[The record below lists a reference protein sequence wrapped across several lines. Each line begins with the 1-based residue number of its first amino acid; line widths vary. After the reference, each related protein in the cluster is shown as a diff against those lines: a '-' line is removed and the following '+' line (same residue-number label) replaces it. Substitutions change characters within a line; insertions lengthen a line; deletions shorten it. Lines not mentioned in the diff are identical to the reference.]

1 MSFWEF
7 LQKRGDDMIMLGIQH
22 LVVVSVAL
30 AISTVI
36 SLAIGIATYRTE
48 WARETAL
55 AVSGALFTIPTFAL
69 LVLFIAP
76 VGLGFKNVVA
86 TLTVYGLM
94 PIIRNTIAG
103 LRQVEPAVI
112 EAALGMGM
120 SRRQT
125 LFRIELPLAWPVIIT
140 GVRMTALLM
149 VAGAAIGAIVLG
161 PGYGEFIFTG
171 LYRVGTDVALNL
183 VLAGIL
189 GVVIVAIL
197 FDTAFSVLR
206 RLTTSKGIR

>member
-7 LQKRGDDMIMLGIQH
+7 LQRRGDDMVSLGLQH
-22 LVVVSVAL
+22 IVVVGVAL
-30 AISTVI
+30 LMSTAV
-36 SLAIGIATYRTE
+36 SMAIGVATYRVE
-48 WARETAL
+48 WAREMVLAL
-55 AVSGALFTIPTFAL
+55 SGVIFTIPTFAL

-76 VGLGFKNVVA
+76 VGLGAKNVVL
-86 TLTVYGLM
+86 TLSLYGLM
-94 PIIRNTIAG
+94 PIMRNTIAG
-103 LRQVEPAVI
+103 LREVDPAVI
-112 EAALGMGM
+112 EAAAGMGM

-125 LFRIELPLAWPVIIT
+125 LLRIELPLAWPVIIT
-140 GVRMTALLM
+140 GIRMTALLM

-197 FDTAFSVLR
+197 FDIVFTILR
-206 RLTTSKGIR
+206 RLTTSRGIR